1 MKRRVFLGLPV
12 ILGIL
17 FYIWYIFHAS
27 DNVAY
32 SDYIR
37 LINSYLP
44 DVTNPAKFFVP
55 DILTRV
61 PITYLGRIINVK
73 LFGYNAY
80 FDMIL
85 GVLSLGAG
93 AAVLALVLTARV
105 RDRMHESGVLL
116 SLGVPRGRI
125 VEVYGPESS
134 GKTTLARLIPRFWDP
149 VSGSV
154 RMNGTEFPQMA
165 SGEVL
170 SRVAVVFQDSMLLR
184 ASIAD
189 NIRLGRPGATDEQVQ
204 AAARQ
209 AQIHDRVMELPQGYD
224 TVLGSEGSDLSGGEA
239 QRVAIARG
247 IVQDAPILVLDEATA
262 HADPENETAIQK
274 ALNALAKGRTTVVIA
289 HRLDTIVHAD
299 QILVLVGGK
308 VVERGVHE
316 ELLAADGHYAALWRS
331 QQVDAL
337 EKALL
342 VEGAAMRGAAA
353 GPQEADGEAEPNGAD
368 SRESEER

>member
-1 MKRRVFLGLPV
+1 MEFEGVAFAYGENLPFV
-12 ILGIL
+12 LQ
-17 FYIWYIFHAS
+17 
-27 DNVAY
+27 DVDVA
-32 SDYIR
+32 
-37 LINSYLP
+37 LEP
-44 DVTNPAKFFVP
+44 GTVT
-55 DILTRV
+55 
-61 PITYLGRIINVK
+61 
-73 LFGYNAY
+73 
-80 FDMIL
+80 
-85 GVLSLGAG
+85 
-93 AAVLALVLTARV
+93 ALVG
-105 RDRMHESGVLL
+105 DSG
-116 SLGVPRGRI
+116 
-125 VEVYGPESS
+125 S

-154 RMNGTEFPQMA
+154 RMNGTELPQMA

-204 AAARQ
+204 AGRAPGPDSRSRNGVAARLRHG
-209 AQIHDRVMELPQGYD
+209 AGKRR
-224 TVLGSEGSDLSGGEA
+224 LGSVGRRGATRGH
-239 QRVAIARG
+239 RARHRPRCAYSRARRG
-247 IVQDAPILVLDEATA
+247 DR

>member
-1 MKRRVFLGLPV
+1 MVLLAATLAFVANGVLPLERCVPFLVLGVGIPAGLV
-12 ILGIL
+12 NL
-17 FYIWYIFHAS
+17 FRSIRMLQMSLQAADHLAS
-27 DNVAY
+27 VLNVAPLAEPERPRPAAEGPVCMEFEGVAFAY
-32 SDYIR
+32 GE
-37 LINSYLP
+37 NLP
-44 DVTNPAKFFVP
+44 FVLQDVDVALEPGTV
-55 DILTRV
+55 T
-61 PITYLGRIINVK
+61 
-73 LFGYNAY
+73 
-80 FDMIL
+80 
-85 GVLSLGAG
+85 
-93 AAVLALVLTARV
+93 ALVG
-105 RDRMHESGVLL
+105 DSG
-116 SLGVPRGRI
+116 
-125 VEVYGPESS
+125 S

-154 RMNGTEFPQMA
+154 RMNGTELPQMA

-239 QRVAIARG
+239 QRVAIARA

>member
-1 MKRRVFLGLPV
+1 
-12 ILGIL
+12 
-17 FYIWYIFHAS
+17 
-27 DNVAY
+27 
-32 SDYIR
+32 
-37 LINSYLP
+37 
-44 DVTNPAKFFVP
+44 
-55 DILTRV
+55 
-61 PITYLGRIINVK
+61 
-73 LFGYNAY
+73 
-80 FDMIL
+80 
-85 GVLSLGAG
+85 
-93 AAVLALVLTARV
+93 
-105 RDRMHESGVLL
+105 
-116 SLGVPRGRI
+116 
-125 VEVYGPESS
+125 
-134 GKTTLARLIPRFWDP
+134 
-149 VSGSV
+149 
-154 RMNGTEFPQMA
+154 MA

-239 QRVAIARG
+239 QRVAIARA
-247 IVQDAPILVLDEATA
+247 IVQDAPILVLD
-262 HADPENETAIQK
+262 
-274 ALNALAKGRTTVVIA
+274 
-289 HRLDTIVHAD
+289 
-299 QILVLVGGK
+299 
-308 VVERGVHE
+308 ERGVHE

>member
-1 MKRRVFLGLPV
+1 M
-12 ILGIL
+12 
-17 FYIWYIFHAS
+17 
-27 DNVAY
+27 AY
-32 SDYIR
+32 
-37 LINSYLP
+37 
-44 DVTNPAKFFVP
+44 
-55 DILTRV
+55 
-61 PITYLGRIINVK
+61 
-73 LFGYNAY
+73 
-80 FDMIL
+80 
-85 GVLSLGAG
+85 
-93 AAVLALVLTARV
+93 
-105 RDRMHESGVLL
+105 
-116 SLGVPRGRI
+116 
-125 VEVYGPESS
+125 
-134 GKTTLARLIPRFWDP
+134 
-149 VSGSV
+149 
-154 RMNGTEFPQMA
+154 
-165 SGEVL
+165 GEVL

-239 QRVAIARG
+239 QRVAIARA

>member
-1 MKRRVFLGLPV
+1 
-12 ILGIL
+12 
-17 FYIWYIFHAS
+17 
-27 DNVAY
+27 
-32 SDYIR
+32 
-37 LINSYLP
+37 
-44 DVTNPAKFFVP
+44 
-55 DILTRV
+55 
-61 PITYLGRIINVK
+61 
-73 LFGYNAY
+73 
-80 FDMIL
+80 
-85 GVLSLGAG
+85 
-93 AAVLALVLTARV
+93 
-105 RDRMHESGVLL
+105 
-116 SLGVPRGRI
+116 
-125 VEVYGPESS
+125 
-134 GKTTLARLIPRFWDP
+134 
-149 VSGSV
+149 
-154 RMNGTEFPQMA
+154 MA

-239 QRVAIARG
+239 QRVAIARA

-299 QILVLVGGK
+299 QILVLVGARWWSAASMRNCWRPTAIMRHCGDLSRWMRWK
-308 VVERGVHE
+308 RRYLWKER
-316 ELLAADGHYAALWRS
+316 
-331 QQVDAL
+331 DAR
-337 EKALL
+337 
-342 VEGAAMRGAAA
+342 RGR

>member
-1 MKRRVFLGLPV
+1 MASTVKKLEKSTVELRLTVPADQFNAAMNTAYQKQRRYFNVQGFRKGKAPRRV
-12 ILGIL
+12 IEN
-17 FYIWYIFHAS
+17 FYG
-27 DNVAY
+27 
-32 SDYIR
+32 
-37 LINSYLP
+37 P
-44 DVTNPAKFFVP
+44 DVFVEGAVDEVAPKFLEEALKEHDLELVGRPAVSLEEAYKPGQDVP
-55 DILTRV
+55 
-61 PITYLGRIINVK
+61 
-73 LFGYNAY
+73 
-80 FDMIL
+80 
-85 GVLSLGAG
+85 
-93 AAVLALVLTARV
+93 LVF
-105 RDRMHESGVLL
+105 
-116 SLGVPRGRI
+116 I
-125 VEVYGPESS
+125 
-134 GKTTLARLIPRFWDP
+134 
-149 VSGSV
+149 
-154 RMNGTEFPQMA
+154 
-165 SGEVL
+165 
-170 SRVAVVFQDSMLLR
+170 VAVYPEVE
-184 ASIAD
+184 
-189 NIRLGRPGATDEQVQ
+189 LGEYKGLELEKIDDTVTDEQVQ

-209 AQIHDRVMELPQGYD
+209 AEIHDRVMELPQGYD

-239 QRVAIARG
+239 QRVAIARA